1 MHKHMRLTV
10 LALACLAAVPTA
22 QGFAQSSEPEAT
34 KKEAKSSR
42 QRQRVVCHKAI
53 DTGSLVKGRR
63 QCTRIRAERPSDA
76 AQRKAPEAQESD
88 SSRTAGQ

>member
-1 MHKHMRLTV
+1 MQTRMRLTV

-22 QGFAQSSEPEAT
+22 QGFAQSSEAEAS
-34 KKEAKSSR
+34 KKEGKSAR
-42 QRQRVVCHKAI
+42 ARVVCHKAI

-76 AQRKAPEAQESD
+76 AQRKAAEVQESD
-88 SSRTAGQ
+88 SGRPAGQ